1 MSVDPSDTRG
11 YFKGFLKTRAS
22 LDPVD
27 ATVWFTGTI
36 YSYGRPEGARRLFS
50 FDGVNV
56 ARVEQWAN
64 GYRMLSREAGVY
76 RSPESGEILR
86 RWTNPFTG
94 AELDVIHLWNDPVNS
109 TYDFDRPPVRF
120 GAKVYETEDN
130 VAFAFD
136 ALIDYP
142 SPLPVADYP
151 KNSGD
156 DTYRAAELLQFISP
170 RAELEDASRSSS
182 SCVVSW
188 TRLSQ
193 WLPWMEMG
201 AEGGGLLYHCHGVK
215 LPEGAAGL
223 PADFREF
230 LEANG
235 PRYLR
240 APEGWEEPNETSWT
254 YFKHLRHG

>member
-1 MSVDPSDTRG
+1 MAADPSDTRK
-11 YFKGFLKTRAS
+11 YFEAFLKTRAS
-22 LDPVD
+22 LDGAD

-36 YSYGRPEGARRLFS
+36 YSYGRPEGPKRLFG

-56 ARVEQWAN
+56 ARVEKWAN
-64 GYRMLSREAGVY
+64 GYRMISREAGVY
-76 RSPESGEILR
+76 RDPESGEILR
-86 RWTNPFTG
+86 TWRNPFTG
-94 AELDVIHLWNDPVNS
+94 VELEVIHLWNDPVNS
-109 TYDFDRPPVRF
+109 TYRFDRPPVQF
-120 GAKVYETEDN
+120 GAKVFPTRNN

-136 ALIDYP
+136 ALIEYP
-142 SPLPVADYP
+142 SPLPVAEFP

-170 RAELEDASRSSS
+170 RTELEDPARSSS

-201 AEGGGLLYHCHGVK
+201 AAGGGLLYHCHGVK
-215 LPEGAAGL
+215 LPDGAAGL

-230 LEANG
+230 LETNG
-235 PRYLR
+235 PQYLR
-240 APEGWEEPNETSWT
+240 APDTWAEPNETSWT
-254 YFKHLRHG
+254 YFKKLRRG